1 MGADPA
7 DERVAKGFP
16 DRTGGRSVQGNIL
29 NQKAHFI
36 EIAAPAAN
44 WWARASSDE
53 RTIVAFAWLAQ
64 GRRSPQKT
72 VHEQATANSAG
83 VIKRPLRVTRRLRG
97 RDGAARG
104 HEPRRGEAPDRRGR
118 RVG

>member
-7 DERVAKGFP
+7 CKRVAQDFP
-16 DRTGGRSVQGNIL
+16 DRTGGRCVQGNVID
-29 NQKAHFI
+29 QKARLI
-36 EIAAPAAN
+36 EIAASAAS
-44 WWARASSDE
+44 WWDRASDE
-53 RTIVAFAWLAQ
+53 RTIIAFAWLAQ
-64 GRRSPQKT
+64 GRSSPQET

-83 VIKRPLRVTRRLRG
+83 AIERPLRVTQRLRG

-104 HEPRRGEAPDRRGR
+104 HGPRRGEAPDHRGR